1 MEELKNEYKKI
12 DTLLSEFESMV
23 RNKYSLEKQLEEIRT
38 AKQEIEYKIKEK
50 VFSEIDRETGKK
62 KYSNEAMRNIAEY
75 NQLSADEEYK
85 KLNSATNTIS
95 DSISKLNNEITIL
108 SKRLSMMKKQVDL
121 LVAIANLKGLENGK
135 N

>member
-85 KLNSATNTIS
+85 KLNSASNTIS

-108 SKRLSMMKKQVDL
+108 SKRLSMMQKQVDL

>member
-23 RNKYSLEKQLEEIRT
+23 RNKCSLEKQLEEIRT

-85 KLNSATNTIS
+85 KLNSASNTIS

-108 SKRLSMMKKQVDL
+108 SKRLSMMQKQVDL

>member
-23 RNKYSLEKQLEEIRT
+23 RNKYSLEKQLEEIRL

-75 NQLSADEEYK
+75 NQLNVDEEYK
-85 KLNSATNTIS
+85 KLNSASNTIS

-121 LVAIANLKGLENGK
+121 LVAIANLRGLENGK

>member
-23 RNKYSLEKQLEEIRT
+23 RNKYSLEKQLEEIRL

-75 NQLSADEEYK
+75 NQLNVDEEYK

>member
-23 RNKYSLEKQLEEIRT
+23 RNKCSLEKQLEEIRT

-50 VFSEIDRETGKK
+50 VIEEIDRETGKK

-75 NQLSADEEYK
+75 NQLSTDEEYK
-85 KLNSATNTIS
+85 KLNSASNTIS
-95 DSISKLNNEITIL
+95 DSISKLNNEITII
-108 SKRLSMMKKQVDL
+108 SKRLSMMQKQVDL